1 MEIQV
6 NKHCEVMNK
15 SLGGILKLNR
25 IQKKYPIKLLSHES
39 GLSVQCISKVERN
52 KESIKSENII
62 KLFQIIGID
71 VYDGDIDEQF
81 EEDFIRFYEDLYYED
96 DFKKSYQVILSYKN
110 IIQGTCSYV
119 KYLLA
124 EMIFQIMICQEK
136 PFRDYKYLENYFCY
150 LEEYQKQL
158 YYDYMG
164 LLLRDLSKENDSV
177 TFYNIAL
184 QYKGND
190 YSKAMVNYHF
200 STGLCHIGKY
210 QEALE
215 SAYVARDIFAK
226 TMNIKRLSSVS
237 FQIAT
242 IYSRNK
248 QYEEAE
254 KLFQKSLKA
263 FYLLKMENDL
273 RTTFNNLIWHYIRA
287 QEYEKIILL
296 EKDVLSVIGE
306 DHRIYFYLSYAYYKL
321 GNHSNAVKYIKM
333 AKHSMGNPTVYM
345 KSMIHAFSVYLSNAS
360 IARKEKQLLDVQKK
374 ANLTEDIDLI
384 IFAEGL
390 LREFYKETNQT
401 DKYVQSV
408 EQLLKCYENK

>member
-1 MEIQV
+1 M
-6 NKHCEVMNK
+6 
-15 SLGGILKLNR
+15 LGGILKLNR

-52 KESIKSENII
+52 KESIKSENMI
-62 KLFQIIGID
+62 KLFHIIGID
-71 VYDGDIDEQF
+71 IYDGDIDEQF
-81 EEDFIRFYEDLYYED
+81 EKDFINFYENIVFMEN
-96 DFKKSYQVILSYKN
+96 FENSFQIILSYKD
-110 IIQGTCSYV
+110 IIISTCSYV

-124 EMIFQIMICQEK
+124 EMIYKIMKFQEITPKDC
-136 PFRDYKYLENYFCY
+136 KYLEDYFEY

-158 YYDYMG
+158 YFDYIGVLFRRM
-164 LLLRDLSKENDSV
+164 SKESKAV
-177 TFYNIAL
+177 ELYCIGL
-184 QYKGND
+184 QYKGIDN
-190 YSKAMVNYHF
+190 SKAMVNYHL
-200 STGLCHIGKY
+200 STALSRIGKY

-333 AKHSMGNPTVYM
+333 AKYSMGNPTVYM